1 MSMFRST
8 WPVMLAAAIVVS
20 VATGVQAH
28 EPMSIELDG
37 ARIVK
42 LESPATDIIIG
53 SPAIADVTVQAPNR
67 LVIIGKQAG
76 VTRLIVMSDGVVSI
90 DTQIVVSAKNFGDQ
104 VSVFAPDGGN
114 ITESRYACGDRCTQV
129 VGTGRS
135 AGGGGGGGAPANG
148 GGGQAP
154 AIPLE
159 PTVDQ
164 VPQGNPGDGPG
175 PSY

>member
-8 WPVMLAAAIVVS
+8 WPFMLAAAIVVS
-20 VATGVQAH
+20 VATGAQAH
-28 EPMSIELDG
+28 GPMSVELNG

-42 LESPATDIIIG
+42 LDSPATDIIIG
-53 SPAIADVTVQAPNR
+53 NPGIADVTVQAPNR

-90 DTQIVVSAKNFGDQ
+90 DTQIVVSAKSFGGQ

-114 ITESRYACGDRCTQV
+114 ITESRYACGERCTQV
-129 VGTGRS
+129 TGTGRS
-135 AGGGGGGGAPANG
+135 GGGGGGGAPAG

-164 VPQGNPGDGPG
+164 VPPGNPGDGPG